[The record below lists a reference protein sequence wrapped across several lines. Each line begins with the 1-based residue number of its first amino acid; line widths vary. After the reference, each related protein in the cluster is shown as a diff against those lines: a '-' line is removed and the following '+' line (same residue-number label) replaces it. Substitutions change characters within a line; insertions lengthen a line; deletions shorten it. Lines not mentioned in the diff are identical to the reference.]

1 MKLGNQTSWDFLFE
15 RYIAA
20 FETATEQA
28 LMLTAL
34 GCSSDP
40 LILEAWVQIGY
51 FLSCSFKTQNSVNK
65 LTGRI

>member
-1 MKLGNQTSWDFLFE
+1 MNNRVHANVKSVVYCSGMKLGDQASWDFLFE
-15 RYIAA
+15 RYINA

-40 LILEAWVQIGY
+40 AILQA
-51 FLSCSFKTQNSVNK
+51 
-65 LTGRI
+65 